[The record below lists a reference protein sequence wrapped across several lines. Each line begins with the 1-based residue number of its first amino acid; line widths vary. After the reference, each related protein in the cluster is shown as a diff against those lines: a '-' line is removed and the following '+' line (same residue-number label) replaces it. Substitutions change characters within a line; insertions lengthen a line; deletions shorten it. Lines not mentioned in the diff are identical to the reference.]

1 MLPDRYELH
10 ARVVPTLV
18 LSGPAFLVTVLFG
31 ASPDV
36 PLTGA
41 TLFGAMVIAVAL
53 VAGDAVSD
61 AGRSLQ
67 DRRWSARG
75 GSPTVRALLADD
87 PVSAHRRERIRQL
100 FDVRVDP
107 GDQASAGRASTALRD
122 YVRTTQNPRVAEANR
137 NYGRVRNLCALRA
150 PGFGV
155 ATISAFLSLLPLTG
169 WVLPLKSVRTEAA
182 IGCAVVCACVAL
194 WWLVND
200 FESQLDE
207 RDEQFTDRILAALDT
222 AVTNSPSRSSGAATD
237 EPG

>member
-1 MLPDRYELH
+1 MLPDRYEVH
-10 ARVVPTLV
+10 ARVVPTLILV
-18 LSGPAFLVTVLFG
+18 GPALLVAALFG

-36 PLTGA
+36 PLTGT
-41 TLFGAMVIAVAL
+41 TLFGAMVIAGAL

-61 AGRSLQ
+61 VGRSLQ

-75 GSPTVRALLADD
+75 GSPTVRALLASD
-87 PVSAHRRERIRQL
+87 PVAADRRERIRQL
-100 FDVRVDP
+100 FDVRVTP
-107 GDQASAGRASTALRD
+107 GDQPSAERASTALRD

-150 PGFGV
+150 PGFVV
-155 ATISAFLSLLPLTG
+155 ATTSAFVSLLPLTG
-169 WVLPLKSVRTEAA
+169 WVPPLKAVGTEAV

-207 RDEQFTDRILAALDT
+207 RDGQFTDRILAALDT
-222 AVTNSPSRSSGAATD
+222 AVTNSASGSSGATD
-237 EPG
+237 KPD